1 MNRKFW
7 MPILLTLFVIIN
19 VGLISGLATKST
31 YKFSAEYPMVGWE
44 KISLRLESGRVK
56 MQYIGYDIDGN
67 VAQTKQ
73 MFGVF
78 FRWGNHYYLYQLDQD
93 QTQDKQTF
101 NIKHLYIQQTQGKR
115 SVLVSNQRG
124 LYVTKKG
131 TPLELKGIMY
141 GDRLL

>member
-1 MNRKFW
+1 
-7 MPILLTLFVIIN
+7 
-19 VGLISGLATKST
+19 
-31 YKFSAEYPMVGWE
+31 
-44 KISLRLESGRVK
+44 

-93 QTQDKQTF
+93 QDKQTF

-124 LYVTKKG
+124 LYVTKKA
-131 TPLELKGIMY
+131 
-141 GDRLL
+141 RR

>member
-19 VGLISGLATKST
+19 IGLISGLATKST
-31 YKFSAEYPMVGWE
+31 YKFEAEYPMVGWE
-44 KISLRLESGRVK
+44 KISLRLENGRVK

-67 VAQTKQ
+67 IAQTKQ

-78 FRWGNHYYLYQLDQD
+78 LRWGNHYYFYQLDQD
-93 QTQDKQTF
+93 QAQDKQTF

-131 TPLELKGIMY
+131 TPLELKGIMH
-141 GDRLL
+141 GDRLR

>member
-44 KISLRLESGRVK
+44 KTSLRLESGRVK

-78 FRWGNHYYLYQLDQD
+78 FRWGNHYYFYQLDQD
-93 QTQDKQTF
+93 QAQDKQTF

>member
-31 YKFSAEYPMVGWE
+31 YKFFAEYPMVGWE

-93 QTQDKQTF
+93 QAQDKQTF
-101 NIKHLYIQQTQGKR
+101 NIKHLYI
-115 SVLVSNQRG
+115 
-124 LYVTKKG
+124 
-131 TPLELKGIMY
+131 
-141 GDRLL
+141 